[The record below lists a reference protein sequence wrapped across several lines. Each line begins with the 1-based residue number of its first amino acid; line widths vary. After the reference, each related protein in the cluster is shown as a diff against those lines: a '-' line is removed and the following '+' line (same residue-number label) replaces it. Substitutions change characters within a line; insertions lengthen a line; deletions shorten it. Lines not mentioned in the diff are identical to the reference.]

1 MFKMFARR
9 SSLSLFLSFDLGLV
23 LRFAIVLEKYLKIR
37 LLIEIQLIP
46 ISLFKNIIIN
56 KKKRSQILSS
66 AYINTPS
73 GKVHN

>member
-56 KKKRSQILSS
+56 NK
-66 AYINTPS
+66 
-73 GKVHN
+73 

>member
-1 MFKMFARR
+1 MFARR
-9 SSLSLFLSFDLGLV
+9 SSLSLFLPFDLGL
-23 LRFAIVLEKYLKIR
+23 VLEKYLKIR

-46 ISLFKNIIIN
+46 ISLFENIIIN
-56 KKKRSQILSS
+56 KKKSQILSS

>member
-1 MFKMFARR
+1 MECLRCLLDVLPF
-9 SSLSLFLSFDLGLV
+9 LSFFRFDPSFDLGL
-23 LRFAIVLEKYLKIR
+23 VLEKYLKIR

>member
-1 MFKMFARR
+1 MFARR

-46 ISLFKNIIIN
+46 ISLFENIIIN
-56 KKKRSQILSS
+56 KKKSQILSS
-66 AYINTPS
+66 AYINTPN